1 LKKFVFR
8 VDASVDIG
16 TGHVMRCVTLADAL
30 HAEGAEC
37 HFVCRE
43 HPGHLMDHVARRGHV
58 VHALPM
64 TSPEVVLQEDEAP
77 TPTYSSWLGADWRA
91 DASECQIFLR
101 AIRPDWLVVDHY
113 ALDARW
119 EAFLR
124 PTCQRVAVVDDLV
137 DRAHDCELLLDQTL
151 GRRPEDYAA
160 LVPRRCTL
168 LTGAVHALL
177 RPDFMQLR
185 DYSLA
190 RRQANTL
197 ERLLVSMGGTD
208 RDNATG
214 RVLQALER
222 SSLPSHC
229 RITVVMG
236 GTAPWLDSVRQ
247 QATAMTRRTEVLVEV
262 SNMAQL
268 MADSD
273 LSIGAAG
280 STSWERCCLGVPTL
294 MLVLAANQRD
304 GASALERAGA
314 AIVLGHAAEAAA
326 RIEQSLAR
334 LLDGRRL
341 RDMSLAASRVTD
353 GRGTE
358 TVARQLLSPA

>member
-1 LKKFVFR
+1 
-8 VDASVDIG
+8 
-16 TGHVMRCVTLADAL
+16 MRCVTLADAL

-37 HFVCRE
+37 HFICRE
-43 HPGHLMDHVARRGHV
+43 HPGHLLDHVARRGHL

-64 TSPEVVLQEDEAP
+64 TPPEAALQAGGAP
-77 TPTYSSWLGADWRA
+77 SSTYSSWLGADWRV
-91 DASECQIFLR
+91 DASECQVILR

-124 PTCQRVAVVDDLV
+124 PACQRVAVVDDLV
-137 DRAHDCELLLDQTL
+137 DRPHDCELLVDQTL
-151 GRRPEDYAA
+151 GRRPQDYAA
-160 LVPRRCTL
+160 LVPRQCTL

-190 RRQANTL
+190 RRKANTV
-197 ERLLVSMGGTD
+197 ERLLVSMGGID

-214 RVLQALER
+214 RVLEALER
-222 SSLPSHC
+222 CSLPLHC

-247 QATAMTRRTEVLVEV
+247 QAVAMTRRTEVLVEV

-304 GASALERAGA
+304 VASALERAGA
-314 AIVLGHAAEAAA
+314 AIVLGHAAEAPA
-326 RIEQSLAR
+326 RIGQSLGH
-334 LLDGRRL
+334 LLDGHRL
-341 RDMSLAASRVTD
+341 RDMSLAASRITD
-353 GRGTE
+353 GRGTQ
-358 TVARQLLSPA
+358 TAVRQLLNAA